1 MNTLTSW
8 REACTTLQPHR
19 WKGTQRGSAGQNQ
32 TPQTGGQKSTSG
44 EETPSGSAARS
55 CSTGG
60 GELHSQVLE
69 RSIKEQPIT
78 AEDQGQV
85 REEDGRKKNASRPS
99 YLHQGLGHKKP
110 RPAPQMEAL
119 HLSMYAES
127 KNEMMSLSET

>member
-1 MNTLTSW
+1 VSKEGAAQGCGKGARRWGWGPWLPWGGRSTSPK
-8 REACTTLQPHR
+8 LFF
-19 WKGTQRGSAGQNQ
+19 
-32 TPQTGGQKSTSG
+32 SG